1 MPPQLKNSSK
11 ELPLPGS
18 KIPVKIVADSPQFIP
33 KYKTSGAA
41 AADLVANIPTND
53 AGHNFVSVMPSQT
66 EVIDCGFSMSLPQGW
81 EAQIRA
87 RSGLAIQGL
96 QVTNGPGT
104 IDSDFTGRIKVIV
117 NSASKNIIRIT
128 HGDRVAQILIKPV
141 WQIDWIEV
149 DSLETT
155 ERGNKGFG
163 STGKN

>member
-1 MPPQLKNSSK
+1 
-11 ELPLPGS
+11 
-18 KIPVKIVADSPQFIP
+18 
-33 KYKTSGAA
+33 
-41 AADLVANIPTND
+41 
-53 AGHNFVSVMPSQT
+53 
-66 EVIDCGFSMSLPQGW
+66 MSLPQGW

-87 RSGLAIQGL
+87 RSGLAVQGL

-141 WQIDWIEV
+141 WQIDWVEV
-149 DSLETT
+149 DSLEVT
-155 ERGNKGFG
+155 ERGDKGFG